1 MAPAINS
8 TITPPMANLTS
19 TTRSL
24 NNATLATTPAGWTNG
39 YTAAWDGPY
48 VYYYPNYVMYITLVF
63 LFVFLLPLVVIMS
76 AMKRKRE
83 AQVRALA
90 LQRQRARREMEIS
103 VTNNNING
111 GSATAAG
118 ISSVSVGDQS
128 DQITVLPKTLDLPPS
143 YDEAAY
149 LEHKQGVSNAAS
161 TLTIATNLEVGINEP
176 PPVYEAGA
184 VATTTTTTTT
194 TFRVNGQPPVM

>member
-1 MAPAINS
+1 MD
-8 TITPPMANLTS
+8 NLGA
-19 TTRSL
+19 L
-24 NNATLATTPAGWTNG
+24 LLA
-39 YTAAWDGPY
+39 
-48 VYYYPNYVMYITLVF
+48 LCF
-63 LFVFLLPLVVIMS
+63 FVFMIFLLRVLLLSWRAYAMS
-76 AMKRKRE
+76 QSLKDE
-83 AQVRALA
+83 P
-90 LQRQRARREMEIS
+90 ARREMEIS